1 MHFPYQNG
9 EPQVVVRLFSSKRNE
24 WIPFVAYVDSGATYS
39 IFHMDVAQLLGVEVG
54 KGEKIAVTVGSG
66 EKIPVFLHR
75 IYIQFANEEFLATI
89 GFSSRLG
96 VEINL
101 MGQKDFFE
109 RFRMCFDSKHKFL
122 GIVKI

>member
-1 MHFPYQNG
+1 
-9 EPQVVVRLFSSKRNE
+9 
-24 WIPFVAYVDSGATYS
+24 
-39 IFHMDVAQLLGVEVG
+39 MDVAQLLGVEVG

-75 IYIQFANEEFLATI
+75 IHVHFAHEEFLAAI
-89 GFSSRLG
+89 GFSPRLG

-109 RFRMCFDSKHKFL
+109 RFRICFDSKHKFL
-122 GIVKI
+122 ETTKLS